1 MPSSRSRAA
10 TSAQAGRVQMKY
22 CGERAL
28 LNVMSARMRAS
39 TAMAWSGGAPLV
51 LERSPG
57 VAGET
62 LQDDLHFSCVVMVP
76 S

>member
-1 MPSSRSRAA
+1 
-10 TSAQAGRVQMKY
+10 
-22 CGERAL
+22 
-28 LNVMSARMRAS
+28 
-39 TAMAWSGGAPLV
+39 MAWSGGAPLV